1 MTVFFLKKVLNVAN
15 YTSVK
20 EKKNKATEEFS
31 SAKHT
36 CKPKRR
42 KEGIQPG
49 KILPSAGEW

>member
-20 EKKNKATEEFS
+20 EKKKKATEEFS